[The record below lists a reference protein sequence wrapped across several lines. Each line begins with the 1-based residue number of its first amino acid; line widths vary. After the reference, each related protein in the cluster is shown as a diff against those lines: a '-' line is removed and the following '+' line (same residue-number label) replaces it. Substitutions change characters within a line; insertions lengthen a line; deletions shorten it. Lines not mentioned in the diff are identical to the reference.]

1 MAWLGAAEEADWSNL
16 IEVRR
21 TFPHAD
27 SAIVRSGNT
36 VTIFNIAG
44 NKFRL
49 VAAIK
54 YRQQVIYTLALITH
68 AEYDKGQWKDKL

>member
-1 MAWLGAAEEADWSNL
+1 MAWLGAAEDAEWSDL
-16 IEVRR
+16 IDVRR

-27 SAIVRSGNT
+27 SAIASSGNT

-54 YRQQVIYTLALITH
+54 YRQQVIYTLAFLTH
-68 AEYDKGQWKDKL
+68 AEYGKGRWKDRL